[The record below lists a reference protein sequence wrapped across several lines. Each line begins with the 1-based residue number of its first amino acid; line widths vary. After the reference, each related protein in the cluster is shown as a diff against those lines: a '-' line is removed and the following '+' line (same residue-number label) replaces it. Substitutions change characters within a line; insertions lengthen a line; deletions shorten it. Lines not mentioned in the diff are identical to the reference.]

1 MFCNQC
7 GTSLQPEYNLCPKCG
22 QPVANAMAVRQVPD
36 RLERHLHILGILWM
50 IAGALFLVP
59 SLVLMVVGG
68 MAHMFIPGEE
78 AVARLVGPLVL
89 NIIGGVLLIVAAGG
103 ILIGWGLMNHQP
115 WARIAGIILGV
126 ISIFHPPIG
135 TALGIYTLW
144 VLLSG
149 DAGAQYDRMAR
160 TA

>member
-1 MFCNQC
+1 
-7 GTSLQPEYNLCPKCG
+7 
-22 QPVANAMAVRQVPD
+22 
-36 RLERHLHILGILWM
+36 
-50 IAGALFLVP
+50 
-59 SLVLMVVGG
+59 

>member
-1 MFCNQC
+1 
-7 GTSLQPEYNLCPKCG
+7 
-22 QPVANAMAVRQVPD
+22 MAVRQAPD

-68 MAHMFIPGEE
+68 IAHMFIPGEE